1 MAKRLIVD
9 SGVAVKWI
17 IEEPDSP
24 VADQILQSYQQSQLA
39 FYAPDLILP
48 EVGNIIWKKV
58 IFSGL
63 DVCDAKAAIKKVDSI
78 HFELINTSTL
88 FDEAFV
94 ISVNF
99 KRTFYDSLYLA
110 AAKELECD
118 LITADE
124 RLHNSVKAAFPNLVL
139 MTDWT
144 G

>member
-1 MAKRLIVD
+1 MPKRLIVD

-17 IEEPDSP
+17 IEEPDST
-24 VADQILQSYQQSQLA
+24 VADQILQSYQQSQVA

-63 DVCDAKAAIKKVDSI
+63 DISDAKAAITKFDSI
-78 HFELINTSTL
+78 PFELIDSSSL
-88 FDEAFV
+88 FDDAFS
-94 ISVNF
+94 ISVSF

-110 AAKELECD
+110 AANDLECD
-118 LITADE
+118 LVTADE
-124 RLHNSVKAAFPNLVL
+124 RLYNSVKTAFPNLVL
-139 MTDWT
+139 MADWT